1 MLPEDVREDILLVR
15 IGSGKVDLERV
26 ATYLQHAEC
35 LLYPG
40 VSVGFQSPPLEAMA
54 AGCIVLASNLP
65 LHDEYL
71 PPRSLLPA
79 TDPDHWVSAIVDVHS
94 EWARAGG
101 VPRLPDEELVSMA
114 GSFGREAHGVALARA
129 YDLALGSVE
138 R

>member
-1 MLPEDVREDILLVR
+1 
-15 IGSGKVDLERV
+15 
-26 ATYLQHAEC
+26 
-35 LLYPG
+35 
-40 VSVGFQSPPLEAMA
+40 MA
-54 AGCIVLASNLP
+54 SDLP
-65 LHDEYL
+65 LQDEYL

-94 EWARAGG
+94 EWVRAGG

-114 GSFGREAHGVALARA
+114 RSFGRKAHGVELSRA